1 MLSAF
6 LADLPSDASGA
17 VLTVPLGIGAGAAF
31 PAVSVVIFLA
41 DGKGFSMRMVDAIH
55 GVNTEL

>member
-6 LADLPSDASGA
+6 LADLPGDASGA
-17 VLTVPLGIGAGAAF
+17 VLAVPLGIGAGAAF

-41 DGKGFSMRMVDAIH
+41 DGKGFSIRMVDAIH
-55 GVNTEL
+55 GYNTGL